1 LDEARCFAFF
11 GGGVC
16 SGATIA
22 LLSGASA
29 GVVATTF
36 DGSPADAL
44 ADGAA
49 ETVVPG
55 VAAVLGGIDVASAA
69 AGATV
74 FGDAVDAVV
83 GAAAFAAAGVA
94 GGGVVR
100 EDARASGLSLGGAAA
115 TEAGGDAGF
124 AGAVAVAGDDGGAGA
139 VGATDGTAA
148 ARTLVTIARA
158 AAGVFSGSLG
168 RSIRES
174 TTPAP
179 AVAPIAVATRTT
191 RAVRAKLGAGAK

>member
-16 SGATIA
+16 SGAAKA

-29 GVVATTF
+29 SVVATTF

-49 ETVVPG
+49 ETAVPG
-55 VAAVLGGIDVASAA
+55 VAAVLGDMDVASAA

-94 GGGVVR
+94 GGGAVR

-139 VGATDGTAA
+139 VGAMA

>member
-1 LDEARCFAFF
+1 MLFLA
-11 GGGVC
+11 GGVC

-29 GVVATTF
+29 SVVATTF

-49 ETVVPG
+49 ATVVPG

-100 EDARASGLSLGGAAA
+100 EDARASSLSLGGAAA

-124 AGAVAVAGDDGGAGA
+124 AGAVAVAGDDGGPGA

-174 TTPAP
+174 TTPAQSLSP
-179 AVAPIAVATRTT
+179 PGPHGRC
-191 RAVRAKLGAGAK
+191 GQS